1 MSITVYR
8 EKDANLPVF
17 RNTRVAIIGYGNQ
30 GRAHALNLRDSGVKV
45 VVAQRPG
52 RNHDIAQRDGFE
64 PLTIAAAVKGADLL
78 VMALP
83 DEAQAGIFEAEI
95 APVLSGGQCIGFIH
109 GFNIRYGLITPPEE
123 VDVVL
128 VAPKGPGS
136 LVRSMYQ
143 QGKGVPALVA
153 VHQDAT
159 AQAKRIALAWAVGIG
174 AARAAVVETT
184 MAVETET
191 DLFGEQAILCGGV
204 NALAKAAFQTLVDA
218 GYAPEFAYLE
228 CVHELK
234 QTVDLLYE
242 HGLSGMRERISNTAE
257 YGDLTRGPNLV
268 NDRTR
273 SEMKRI
279 LEEIRGGAFAK
290 EWIAEHKSGG
300 AAYKRLHDAD
310 KDTPFEKAGR
320 FVRSL
325 MPWLG
330 R

>member
-1 MSITVYR
+1 
-8 EKDANLPVF
+8 
-17 RNTRVAIIGYGNQ
+17 
-30 GRAHALNLRDSGVKV
+30 
-45 VVAQRPG
+45 
-52 RNHDIAQRDGFE
+52 
-64 PLTIAAAVKGADLL
+64 
-78 VMALP
+78 
-83 DEAQAGIFEAEI
+83 
-95 APVLSGGQCIGFIH
+95 
-109 GFNIRYGLITPPEE
+109 
-123 VDVVL
+123 
-128 VAPKGPGS
+128 
-136 LVRSMYQ
+136 
-143 QGKGVPALVA
+143 
-153 VHQDAT
+153 
-159 AQAKRIALAWAVGIG
+159 
-174 AARAAVVETT
+174 VVETT